1 MTTVSKWFAELFGFG
16 LRGAKA
22 EAVKLEDAAKN
33 EVEILKKSLQCGC
46 GRSPTGSCLGLHKL
60 SEEEWLTHEVNPNRI
75 IATVVQE
82 VQEVEEVK
90 VKVNKVKKEV
100 VDEPKEVEQK
110 IEVAINE
117 TVAEIKKVKK
127 SKDKKA

>member
-16 LRGAKA
+16 LRGAKT
-22 EAVKLEDAAKN
+22 EAVKLEEAAKN
-33 EVEILKKSLQCGC
+33 EVEMLKKSLQCGC

-75 IATVVQE
+75 IAAV

-90 VKVNKVKKEV
+90 VKVKKEV

-110 IEVAINE
+110 IEASINE

-127 SKDKKA
+127 SKVKKA

>member
-75 IATVVQE
+75 IAAV

-90 VKVNKVKKEV
+90 VKVNKDKKEV
-100 VDEPKEVEQK
+100 VDELKEVEQK
-110 IEVAINE
+110 IEAAINE

-127 SKDKKA
+127 SKAKKA

>member
-75 IATVVQE
+75 IAAV
-82 VQEVEEVK
+82 VQEVEE

-100 VDEPKEVEQK
+100 VDELKEVEQK
-110 IEVAINE
+110 IEAAINE
-117 TVAEIKKVKK
+117 TVTEIKKVKK

>member
-90 VKVNKVKKEV
+90 VKVKKEV

-110 IEVAINE
+110 IEASINE

-127 SKDKKA
+127 SKVKKA

>member
-75 IATVVQE
+75 IAAV

-110 IEVAINE
+110 IEAAINE
-117 TVAEIKKVKK
+117 TVTEIKKVKK

>member
-75 IATVVQE
+75 IAAV

-90 VKVNKVKKEV
+90 VKVNKDKKEV

-110 IEVAINE
+110 IEAAINE
-117 TVAEIKKVKK
+117 TVTEIKKVKK

>member
-33 EVEILKKSLQCGC
+33 EVEMLKKSLQCGC

-75 IATVVQE
+75 IAAV

-90 VKVNKVKKEV
+90 VKVKKEV

-110 IEVAINE
+110 IEASINE

-127 SKDKKA
+127 SKVKKA

>member
-75 IATVVQE
+75 IAAV

-90 VKVNKVKKEV
+90 VKVNKDKKEV
-100 VDEPKEVEQK
+100 VDELKEVEQK
-110 IEVAINE
+110 IEAAINE
-117 TVAEIKKVKK
+117 TVTEIKKVKK

>member
-33 EVEILKKSLQCGC
+33 EVEMLKKSLQCGC

-75 IATVVQE
+75 IAAV

-90 VKVNKVKKEV
+90 VKVNKDKKEV
-100 VDEPKEVEQK
+100 VDELKEVEQK
-110 IEVAINE
+110 IEASINE

-127 SKDKKA
+127 SKVKKA

>member
-22 EAVKLEDAAKN
+22 EAVKPEEAAKK

-75 IATVVQE
+75 IAAV

-110 IEVAINE
+110 IEAAINE

-127 SKDKKA
+127 SKAKKA

>member
-75 IATVVQE
+75 ITAV

-90 VKVNKVKKEV
+90 VKVNKDKKEV
-100 VDEPKEVEQK
+100 VDELKEVEQK
-110 IEVAINE
+110 NEAAINE

-127 SKDKKA
+127 SKAKKV

>member
-75 IATVVQE
+75 IAAV

-90 VKVNKVKKEV
+90 VKVNKDKKEV
-100 VDEPKEVEQK
+100 VDELKEVEQK
-110 IEVAINE
+110 IEAAINE
-117 TVAEIKKVKK
+117 TVTEIKKVKK
-127 SKDKKA
+127 SKAKKA

>member
-33 EVEILKKSLQCGC
+33 EVEMLKKSLQCGC

-75 IATVVQE
+75 IAAV

-90 VKVNKVKKEV
+90 VKVNKDKKEV
-100 VDEPKEVEQK
+100 VDELKEVEQK
-110 IEVAINE
+110 IEAAINE
-117 TVAEIKKVKK
+117 TVTEIKKVKK
-127 SKDKKA
+127 SKAKKT

>member
-22 EAVKLEDAAKN
+22 EAVKLEEAAKN
-33 EVEILKKSLQCGC
+33 EVEMLKKSFQCSC

-75 IATVVQE
+75 IAAV

-100 VDEPKEVEQK
+100 VDELKEVEQK
-110 IEVAINE
+110 IEAAINE
-117 TVAEIKKVKK
+117 TVTEIKKVKK
-127 SKDKKA
+127 SKAKKA

>member
-16 LRGAKA
+16 LRGAKT
-22 EAVKLEDAAKN
+22 EAVKLEEAAKN
-33 EVEILKKSLQCGC
+33 EVEMLKKSLQCGC

-75 IATVVQE
+75 IAAV

-127 SKDKKA
+127 SKAKKA

>member
-75 IATVVQE
+75 IAAV

-100 VDEPKEVEQK
+100 VDELKEVEQK
-110 IEVAINE
+110 IEAAINE
-117 TVAEIKKVKK
+117 TVTEIKKVKK